1 MCVWGGEGGS
11 VACLT
16 PQAADCRCDSRV
28 NEAKQKLVRVGGAA
42 RRAPRVDF
50 VTCNIYAYVLLA
62 RVVQESTSAVMVSI
76 RLVTRDS
83 TRMHNTSVE

>member
-16 PQAADCRCDSRV
+16 PQAADCRCDFRV

-50 VTCNIYAYVLLA
+50 VTCNIYAYV
-62 RVVQESTSAVMVSI
+62 VQESTSVVMV
-76 RLVTRDS
+76 RYAYDS
-83 TRMHNTSVE
+83 